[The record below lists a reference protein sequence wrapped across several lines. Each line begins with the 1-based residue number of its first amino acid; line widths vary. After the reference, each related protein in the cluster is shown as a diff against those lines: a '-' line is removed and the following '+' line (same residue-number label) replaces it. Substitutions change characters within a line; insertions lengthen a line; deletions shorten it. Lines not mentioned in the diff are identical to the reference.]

1 MKTINSNPVIAIENR
16 IALGEWDK
24 FPSTRNR
31 LMKIADK
38 IRFGEKLNKNDELTL
53 ELNGI

>member
-1 MKTINSNPVIAIENR
+1 MKTINSKPIIAIENR

-24 FPSTRNR
+24 FPLTRQR
-31 LMKIADK
+31 LTKIANK
-38 IRFGEKLNKNDELTL
+38 IRFGEKLSKNDIDTL

>member
-16 IALGEWDK
+16 IALGEWKD

-31 LMKIADK
+31 LKKIADK
-38 IRFGEKLNKNDELTL
+38 IRFGEKLSKNDILTL

>member
-16 IALGEWDK
+16 IALGEWDN
-24 FPSTRNR
+24 FPATRNR
-31 LMKIADK
+31 LIKIADK
-38 IRFGEKLNKNDELTL
+38 IKFGEKLSKNDETTL